1 MSFDF
6 TSLLPI
12 RRILVHS
19 IDNTM
24 ILKSVHFPAIVLSVA
39 LIFFVSGCASIDRL
53 DLFHDDDTTIAENE
67 SMDTPETDAELVNL
81 EPLMCLNEELQ
92 ELDLTGL
99 WSTPPES
106 AKQLPQ
112 ENVKYDFPVVSNKQV
127 DMYLKLFQGKQ
138 RKQFGRWLAK
148 SGKYQELMHK
158 ELLKAGLPTD
168 LMYLSMIESGYYEL
182 AYSRSRAVG
191 LWQFM
196 KATGRQ
202 YHLKVDKYVDERRDP
217 VKSTKAAVA
226 YLSDLYKEFG
236 DWHLAV
242 AAYHGGPGKV
252 RHGLRK
258 HKVDNFWDLAS
269 KKHLRLETK
278 RYVPKL
284 IAALVIAKDPE
295 KYGFSNIVYQH
306 PLEFDTITVGPNMTL
321 SAIALI
327 SDSSEKQVKSLNHEL
342 KQGRTPA
349 NLARYKVKI
358 PTHTKAI
365 AQKNMSRLHSI
376 ASTGYKTHKIRKGDT
391 LSKIC
396 KRYNVNKTTLLKV
409 NNLRSSTLTSG
420 RNLRIP
426 YSTITYRLLPEGSTD
441 AMAAYKDSLVLHRIK
456 RGETISKISYKY
468 KVPAEMIVAWNGLK
482 NSHTIREGQQ
492 LALYIDRGNS
502 SPLPQ
507 KTSVKDVAK
516 VVTDDL
522 NLIVLRSYKKKR
534 PSSNQNIFQYYS
546 VKNGDSLWSISR
558 KFSASTGDIKRWNN
572 LKSNM
577 IHPGSKLKLIKG

>member
-1 MSFDF
+1 
-6 TSLLPI
+6 
-12 RRILVHS
+12 
-19 IDNTM
+19 
-24 ILKSVHFPAIVLSVA
+24 
-39 LIFFVSGCASIDRL
+39 
-53 DLFHDDDTTIAENE
+53 
-67 SMDTPETDAELVNL
+67 
-81 EPLMCLNEELQ
+81 
-92 ELDLTGL
+92 
-99 WSTPPES
+99 
-106 AKQLPQ
+106 
-112 ENVKYDFPVVSNKQV
+112 
-127 DMYLKLFQGKQ
+127 
-138 RKQFGRWLAK
+138 
-148 SGKYQELMHK
+148 
-158 ELLKAGLPTD
+158 
-168 LMYLSMIESGYYEL
+168 
-182 AYSRSRAVG
+182 
-191 LWQFM
+191 
-196 KATGRQ
+196 
-202 YHLKVDKYVDERRDP
+202 
-217 VKSTKAAVA
+217 
-226 YLSDLYKEFG
+226 
-236 DWHLAV
+236 
-242 AAYHGGPGKV
+242 
-252 RHGLRK
+252 
-258 HKVDNFWDLAS
+258 
-269 KKHLRLETK
+269 
-278 RYVPKL
+278 
-284 IAALVIAKDPE
+284 
-295 KYGFSNIVYQH
+295 
-306 PLEFDTITVGPNMTL
+306 
-321 SAIALI
+321 
-327 SDSSEKQVKSLNHEL
+327 
-342 KQGRTPA
+342 
-349 NLARYKVKI
+349 
-358 PTHTKAI
+358 
-365 AQKNMSRLHSI
+365 MSRLHSI